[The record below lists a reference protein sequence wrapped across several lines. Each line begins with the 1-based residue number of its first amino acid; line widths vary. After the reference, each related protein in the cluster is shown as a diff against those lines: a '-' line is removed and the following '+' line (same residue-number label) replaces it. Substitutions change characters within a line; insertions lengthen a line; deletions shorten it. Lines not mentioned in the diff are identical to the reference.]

1 MSSRTP
7 PVRSNSVN
15 YGAADLLNVPAV
27 AHTPVH
33 TAGVEPSRRV
43 VAPEPYRAEYNGPV
57 PTPNGELHTVHS
69 IETIKREH
77 SSTEHEDIIPNMDTL
92 HLSDDR
98 QLADLIA
105 GMVPQPEG
113 EKLADAFL
121 NAGLFPPI
129 TKQSLSELDIHNI
142 INNIKLR
149 HDVNFDRDLSFR
161 PNLDGAKGQEKLK
174 AAKKYWNA
182 LTAELELYAFL
193 FQGSASRDL
202 KSPTWQALA
211 AASQK
216 RIPLMFGT
224 IQEILR
230 NLVPERD
237 QARVEENLDVAMLM
251 QRVEKGVCDLVK
263 LSEWLAHLLK
273 EHCAPMRDEWVDKM
287 VESTR
292 IGAHTPSWSSI
303 VKGLRELLGILE
315 AMKLDVANHQ
325 IRNLRALLIED
336 TINFEQKFHLSRI
349 ERGRIHVEEAQA
361 WYAYEGQRFRQ
372 IVPQSFHQKTPQRAQ
387 FEIFIRAL
395 LGLLLTNDPRVEMP
409 ETFYL
414 DHDRLRTL
422 KSEVH
427 DIVYFEICN
436 EILGELL
443 VMIDHRVS
451 VSPNDRQALRN
462 SIFSVLGE
470 GACFSSRQWYMNRE
484 NISVELVRHA
494 LKICGYSHTYDAS
507 LVREADEKLH
517 QMLFSHCPRT
527 FFPHAARLESVLL
540 PEILD
545 CATSHLHASPMDLFN
560 SLVSPSTPPP
570 PPPSQASLSG
580 QQLAGDDAVSLPA
593 DRITDI
599 AQRFTH
605 IAVLHWRVW
614 GPIVYV
620 RPEEPELLS
629 ASEVCGTTAELCT
642 KRQSTP
648 GEAIH
653 IHDATC
659 TPVSGTESTSPAAD
673 PRAGT
678 RPLASQ
684 APGASTLD

>member
-1 MSSRTP
+1 MNT
-7 PVRSNSVN
+7 
-15 YGAADLLNVPAV
+15 LN
-27 AHTPVH
+27 
-33 TAGVEPSRRV
+33 
-43 VAPEPYRAEYNGPV
+43 
-57 PTPNGELHTVHS
+57 
-69 IETIKREH
+69 
-77 SSTEHEDIIPNMDTL
+77 
-92 HLSDDR
+92 LSDDR
-98 QLADLIA
+98 QLADLIV
-105 GMVPQPEG
+105 GMVPQSEG

-121 NAGLFPPI
+121 SAGLYPPI

-142 INNIKLR
+142 IKNIKLR

-174 AAKKYWNA
+174 AAKKYWSA

-202 KSPTWQALA
+202 KSARWCPLA

-216 RIPLMFGT
+216 RIPLMFES

-251 QRVEKGVCDLVK
+251 QRVKKGVCDLVK

-287 VESTR
+287 VDSTR
-292 IGAHTPSWSSI
+292 VGAQTPSWSSI

-336 TINFEQKFHLSRI
+336 TINFEQNFHLSRI
-349 ERGRIHVEEAQA
+349 ERCRINVEEAQA
-361 WYAYEGQRFRQ
+361 WYAYESQRYNQ
-372 IVPQSFHQKTPQRAQ
+372 IMPPSFHQKTPQRAQ
-387 FEIFIRAL
+387 FEVFIRAL
-395 LGLLLTNDPRVEMP
+395 LGLLLTNDTRIEIP

-422 KSEVH
+422 KSELH
-427 DIVYFEICN
+427 DIVYFDICYEIF
-436 EILGELL
+436 GELL
-443 VMIDHRVS
+443 NMIDHRVT
-451 VSPNDRQALRN
+451 VSPNDKQALRD
-462 SIFSVLGE
+462 SIFAVLGE
-470 GACFSSRQWYMNRE
+470 GASFSSRHWYMNRE

-494 LKICGYSHTYDAS
+494 LQICGYPHTYDAY

-517 QMLFSHCPRT
+517 QMLFSHCPTT
-527 FFPHAARLESVLL
+527 FFPHAARLESILL

-560 SLVSPSTPPP
+560 SLVAPTTPPP
-570 PPPSQASLSG
+570 PPPPSSQASLSG
-580 QQLAGDDAVSLPA
+580 RQLAGDDAVSPPA

-605 IAVLHWRVW
+605 IAVLHWRIW

-629 ASEVCGTTAELCT
+629 ANEVCGTAELCM
-642 KRQSTP
+642 KRQTTP
-648 GEAIH
+648 GDARH
-653 IHDATC
+653 THDATC
-659 TPVSGTESTSPAAD
+659 TPASGTESTSPTSD
-673 PRAGT
+673 PRTGT
-678 RPLASQ
+678 RPPLASQ